1 MKRLA
6 CLAAVLLA
14 LAQGAAAQEVQ
25 FGKRLYRAHCAGC
38 HGLEA
43 HGDGWM
49 ARYLTRRP
57 ARLSALTQKYGEF
70 PRERVLAKI
79 DGRAEVQLHGPRDMP
94 VWGERMT
101 KTLVL
106 KESAAQRRFEA
117 LADYLQTIQE

>member
-1 MKRLA
+1 MKALGMLVA
-6 CLAAVLLA
+6 LVLYAGPAAP
-14 LAQGAAAQEVQ
+14 QEVE
-25 FGKRLYRAHCAGC
+25 FGKSLYRAHCAGC

-57 ARLSALTQKYGEF
+57 ARLSALAKQYGQF

-79 DGRAEVQLHGPRDMP
+79 DGRAEVQMHGPRDMP
-94 VWGERMT
+94 VWGERMA

>member
-14 LAQGAAAQEVQ
+14 LAHDAAAQEVE
-25 FGKRLYRAHCAGC
+25 FGKALYRAHCAGC

-57 ARLSALTQKYGEF
+57 ARLSALAQKYGEF

-79 DGRAEVQLHGPRDMP
+79 DGRVDVQLHGPRDMP

-106 KESAAQRRFEA
+106 RESTAQRRFEA
-117 LADYLQTIQE
+117 LADYLATIQE